1 MRSIRRS
8 RAAVGL
14 LAAASLVAASGCGA
28 DQPERL
34 VSSPA
39 TQTTEAIST
48 PETTSS
54 PEATTPSTAATD
66 TLESSPAVD
75 SAAVLVSP
83 PFEATVEDADFV
95 PVQWLEPWDGG
106 YLAVGVRYPPQA
118 LPDRLPP
125 EIADLFPPEV
135 TALFPDGL
143 PPTQREAMDILSDAG
158 LLDVVMDILDEHSEA
173 MDAVQSAPLP
183 EPELVASWTA
193 DGDAWTPTD
202 LGEPGGIG
210 DVSHVTVTDNRLT
223 IAATALPDDERGPS
237 VVTIAS
243 TTDLENWAT
252 ASFEIT
258 PPEGAPETALTW
270 ATVIAL
276 AADDDHWV
284 ARTMADV
291 SIDSIDAV
299 PPPQPRLDLWSGSW
313 DGEPTTSIADQPF
326 GMLVATDQGFLDLGD
341 RIASSPD
348 GQTWTETAAPTPN
361 RRFLAAAPLG
371 DGVVAITG
379 NGYVA
384 SKILMLDATGTTT
397 AEVEIPGL
405 NGSFTNWNSPST
417 PAFLVSTESGTNAQ
431 PDLWLLATADGDA
444 WLVADIDELDA
455 EGFMVPQL
463 AATNGATVLVG
474 NVGWEPDTN
483 VWQRF
488 TLTQ

>member
-1 MRSIRRS
+1 
-8 RAAVGL
+8 
-14 LAAASLVAASGCGA
+14 
-28 DQPERL
+28 

-39 TQTTEAIST
+39 TETTEAISPPAT
-48 PETTSS
+48 
-54 PEATTPSTAATD
+54 TTPSPATTD
-66 TLESSPAVD
+66 SVESTPAVH
-75 SAAVLVSP
+75 SAVVRVSP
-83 PFEATVEDADFV
+83 PFEATMEDADFV
-95 PVQWLEPWDGG
+95 PVRWLEPWDGG

-143 PPTQREAMDILSDAG
+143 PPTQREAMDILSEAG
-158 LLDVVMDILDEHSEA
+158 LLDVVTDVLGEHPEA

-202 LGEPGGIG
+202 LGAPGGIG

-223 IAATALPDDERGPS
+223 IAATALPSDEGGRS

-243 TTDLENWAT
+243 TTDLGNWAT

-258 PPEGAPETALTW
+258 PPEGAPETALVW

-276 AADDDHWV
+276 AADDEHWV
-284 ARTMADV
+284 ARTMVDV

-313 DGEPTTSIADQPF
+313 NGEPATSIADQPF
-326 GMLVATDQGFLDLGD
+326 GMLVTTDEGFLDLGE

-348 GQTWTETAAPTPN
+348 GQAWTETAAPAPN
-361 RRFLAAAPLG
+361 RTFLAAAPLG
-371 DGVVAITG
+371 GGVVAITG
-379 NGYVA
+379 NGYAA
-384 SKILMLDATGTTT
+384 SKILMLDATGATT
-397 AEVEIPGL
+397 AEVEVPGL
-405 NGSFTNWNSPST
+405 NGSFITWNSPST
-417 PAFLVSTESGTNAQ
+417 PAFLVSTETGTDVPA
-431 PDLWLLATADGDA
+431 DLRLVATADGDT
-444 WLVADIDELDA
+444 WLLTDLDERDA
-455 EGFMVPQL
+455 EGFLVPQL
-463 AATNGATVLVG
+463 AATNGTTVLVG
-474 NVGWEPDTN
+474 TVGWEPDTN